1 MILEC
6 RNLNKAFLNKK
17 AVIDF
22 NLRLQEGK
30 IYGLLGENGSGK
42 TTWMKMVAGLS
53 KPSSGD
59 IIFKGHTWNYHDKGE
74 IAYMSTEPFF
84 YDFMTVDSVGEYYE
98 DFFEDFDRTK
108 YQNLLQ
114 RVGLSESL
122 KVRQLSSG
130 MNSKLKI
137 VATLARNASLYLLD
151 EPLNGIDLKQGR
163 KSYPLF
169 WKKRWEKTA
178 LSSQLIFWMR
188 LKVLSMKL
196 FLSRVG
202 TFFFKPIWK
211 KSAAKMENPSG
222 IFIWKLCRRLILW
235 EKL

>member
-151 EPLNGIDLKQGR
+151 EPLNGIDYKAREEIASIILEEAMGKNCFVISTHLLDEIESFVDEAIFVKGGNILLQTDLEEERRENG
-163 KSYPLF
+163 KSIRDIY
-169 WKKRWEKTA
+169 
-178 LSSQLIFWMR
+178 
-188 LKVLSMKL
+188 
-196 FLSRVG
+196 
-202 TFFFKPIWK
+202 
-211 KSAAKMENPSG
+211 ME
-222 IFIWKLCRRLILW
+222 IM
-235 EKL
+235 

>member
-98 DFFEDFDRTK
+98 DFFEDFDRSK

-151 EPLNGIDLKQGR
+151 EPLNGIDYKAREEIVSIILEEAMGKNCFVISTHLLDEIESFVDEAIFVKGGNILLQTDLEEERRENG
-163 KSYPLF
+163 KSIRDIY
-169 WKKRWEKTA
+169 
-178 LSSQLIFWMR
+178 
-188 LKVLSMKL
+188 
-196 FLSRVG
+196 
-202 TFFFKPIWK
+202 
-211 KSAAKMENPSG
+211 ME
-222 IFIWKLCRRLILW
+222 IM
-235 EKL
+235 